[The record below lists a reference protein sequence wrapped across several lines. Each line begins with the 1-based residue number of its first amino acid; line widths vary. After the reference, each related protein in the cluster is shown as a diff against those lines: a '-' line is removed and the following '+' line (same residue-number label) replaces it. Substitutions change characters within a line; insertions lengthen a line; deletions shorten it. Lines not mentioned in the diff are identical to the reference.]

1 MRFKIQSFESVIFG
15 ATISDTLVK
24 RIMNFHFT
32 RTART
37 RTVRDRPDIY
47 LQNINNNDGSSCWND
62 LKSMYT
68 L

>member
-24 RIMNFHFT
+24 RIMKILILPELPG
-32 RTART
+32 RG
-37 RTVRDRPDIY
+37 RPGTGIY